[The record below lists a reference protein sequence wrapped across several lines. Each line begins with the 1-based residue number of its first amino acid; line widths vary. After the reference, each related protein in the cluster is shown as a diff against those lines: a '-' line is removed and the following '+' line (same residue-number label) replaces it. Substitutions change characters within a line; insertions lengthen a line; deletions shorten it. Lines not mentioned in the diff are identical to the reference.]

1 MVNIVLQA
9 ILRANI
15 TQFLQGIN
23 QAVGG
28 VNNLANASKKINQAL
43 DLTLFRKITEQIGD
57 MVGQGKL
64 FTAVFDAFAL
74 KGIMAQGAIQG
85 MAAGLMRLS
94 AGLAIFSA
102 VVPIITALTS
112 ALAVLSQRLL
122 EAGSKWES
130 MKIGMSAVLL
140 NTNKITSAT
149 GQQLSKTEEFNRA
162 LIVSGELMN
171 KLRTDAAINVGTTE
185 DLVSSFVGLQ
195 TAVAKTAKESED
207 AVEKTRA
214 LANRIV
220 MTAHLLGPEVLKGGR
235 DQAIRETNEILAGRL
250 TIINTFARAIGLT
263 KEEFKKLREEG
274 MSTYDILMQRLS
286 AYSAA
291 QNTAARSFSGLTST
305 LQDLSDLAM
314 QTMAQFGFQRVE
326 GFLREVVDMFI
337 HQLPNGTSEV
347 SKGFQGILS
356 QLAPIFDELMIPLI
370 VLFKEFIA
378 MFKENKD
385 IFVAS
390 VRLLVNMLGLVL
402 DLLGAI
408 MPILR
413 LLIAISKPYLM
424 SLIYGLDVVTAGLR
438 LIADGIKWVADNIMN
453 FLQPVLDR
461 LSKLY
466 TEHLEPAIQKMLA
479 LMGKSTDLT
488 KEAKKAQEEH
498 QKFMDTKLKITLA
511 GTNEE
516 LDKQNKK
523 IQDNSQHWKNWVS
536 TIKAAYQNRIP
547 QLARSFLTTF
557 GSGGTLS
564 PITGAPGA
572 VDVNLNFN
580 MPDGTSMTV
589 PAKMT
594 PQQIAQSRSTA
605 VQAAGVL
612 YNQQRRA
619 SIPPSVRGGP
629 LIQPA

>member
-57 MVGQGKL
+57 MAGQGKL
-64 FTAVFDAFAL
+64 FTAIFDAFAL

-85 MAAGLMRLS
+85 MAAGLMSFS
-94 AGLAIFSA
+94 AGLAVFAA
-102 VVPIITALTS
+102 VLPIIAAISAALS
-112 ALAVLSQRLL
+112 AMSQRLL
-122 EAGSKWES
+122 EAAAKWEG
-130 MKIGMSAVLL
+130 MKIGMAAVLL
-140 NTNKITSAT
+140 NTNQITSAT

-162 LIVSGELMN
+162 LLVSGELM
-171 KLRTDAAINVGTTE
+171 KQLRTDAALNVGTTE

-195 TAVAKTAKESED
+195 TAVAKTAKENEN

-263 KEEFKKLREEG
+263 KEEFKKLREQG

-286 AYSAA
+286 AFSAA
-291 QNTAARSFSGLTST
+291 QNVAARSFAGLTST
-305 LQDLSDLAM
+305 LQDLADLAM

-326 GFLREVVDMFI
+326 EFLRTIVDTFV
-337 HQLPNGTSEV
+337 HQLPNGTAEV
-347 SKGFQGILS
+347 SKGFQAFLS

-370 VLFKEFIA
+370 ALFKELIA

-385 IFVAS
+385 IFVATI
-390 VRLLVNMLGLVL
+390 RLTVNLLGLVL
-402 DLLGAI
+402 DLLSAI

-413 LLIAISKPYLM
+413 ILITISKPYWM
-424 SLIYGLDVVTAGLR
+424 ALIYALDVITAGLR
-438 LIADGIKWVADNIMN
+438 LIADGIKWVADNIMTL
-453 FLQPVLDR
+453 LQPVLDR
-461 LSKLY
+461 LSETY
-466 TEHLEPAIQKMLA
+466 TKYLEPAIQKMLA

-498 QKFMDTKLKITLA
+498 QKFMDTKLKNTLA

-564 PITGAPGA
+564 PISGSTGAM
-572 VDVNLNFN
+572 DVNLNFN
-580 MPDGTSMTV
+580 MPDGTSMSV

-605 VQAAGVL
+605 VQAAGIL
-612 YNQQRRA
+612 YNQQRRT

-629 LIQPA
+629 IIQPA